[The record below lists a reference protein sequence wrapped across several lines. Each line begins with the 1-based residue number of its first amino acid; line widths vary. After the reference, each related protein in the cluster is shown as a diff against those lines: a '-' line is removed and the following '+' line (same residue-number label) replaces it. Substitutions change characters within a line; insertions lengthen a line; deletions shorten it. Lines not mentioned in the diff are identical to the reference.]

1 MNTLVKSLLVAASV
15 SAQDSDFTNP
25 TLAGSEWPIA
35 HMNSWN
41 TDSSPKSGPQAA
53 TADA

>member
-1 MNTLVKSLLVAASV
+1 MNTLIKSLLVASSV

-25 TLAGSEWPIA
+25 YLAGSEWPIA

-41 TDSSPKSGPQAA
+41 TDSSPKSGPTSNKANS
-53 TADA
+53 